1 MELTHSAITGVILA
15 WLIRHK
21 VEKCQA
27 VSLEPATSAPK
38 PRCL

>member
-21 VEKCQA
+21 AESVR
-27 VSLEPATSAPK
+27 P
-38 PRCL
+38 